1 MAITSNNGCFG
12 SHGGCERPHH
22 CDIPSS
28 KIFYDGETIEEAGL
42 YHGMPLNR
50 ALANLAKYVSRAIN
64 VSGSVNTEVF
74 DGTSHVVLKKDP
86 AEILLV
92 SYCGGVVPSD
102 MYKVQGRTV
111 KFCRDMC
118 QQDEFA
124 EVRVVYREEAN
135 SSYGFHC

>member
-1 MAITSNNGCFG
+1 MTITGKGCFG

-64 VSGSVNTEVF
+64 VSGSVNMEVF

-92 SYCGGVVPSD
+92 SYCGGVLICIKS
-102 MYKVQGRTV
+102 KVVLLGSAGICVNKTNLL
-111 KFCRDMC
+111 K
-118 QQDEFA
+118 
-124 EVRVVYREEAN
+124 
-135 SSYGFHC
+135 

>member
-1 MAITSNNGCFG
+1 MAITGNNGCFG

-86 AEILLV
+86 AEICLCLI
-92 SYCGGVVPSD
+92 
-102 MYKVQGRTV
+102 
-111 KFCRDMC
+111 
-118 QQDEFA
+118 A
-124 EVRVVYREEAN
+124 EVLYLLICIKSRVVLL
-135 SSYGFHC
+135 SSAGICVNKTNLLK

>member
-1 MAITSNNGCFG
+1 MNKGCFG

-28 KIFYDGETIEEAGL
+28 KIFYDGENIEEAGL

-64 VSGSVNTEVF
+64 VSGSVNMEVF

-86 AEILLV
+86 QRFCLYLIAGVSCLLICIK
-92 SYCGGVVPSD
+92 S
-102 MYKVQGRTV
+102 
-111 KFCRDMC
+111 
-118 QQDEFA
+118 
-124 EVRVVYREEAN
+124 RVVLLGSAGICVN
-135 SSYGFHC
+135 KMNLLK